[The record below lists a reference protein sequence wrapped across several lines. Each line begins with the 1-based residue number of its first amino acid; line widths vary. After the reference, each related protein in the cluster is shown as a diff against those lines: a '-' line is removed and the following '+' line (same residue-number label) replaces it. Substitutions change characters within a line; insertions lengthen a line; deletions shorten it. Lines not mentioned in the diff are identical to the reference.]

1 MTASVKA
8 PTRPPAER
16 PKKPGPTLF
25 AILGALFAVG
35 LTLATGLDWEYG
47 IGFSVGDVLSNLTR
61 RNLVFVGLLNT
72 DLSILLSA
80 NTLAAF
86 LETVQMAVIASIAG
100 ALVGLPLALLNSPIG
115 SPNRATYQVVKGFN
129 NVVRSV
135 PDLLYALVF
144 VAAVG
149 GGTLP
154 GMMAL
159 FLFSIAVVAKL
170 TSDIVDGIDMGPVE
184 SAMASGAGHFQM
196 VRTAILPQILPGY
209 TSFSLYT
216 FELNLRA
223 SAVLGFVGAGGVGRL
238 LDAFRGRAWYDRV
251 WGIVFGFFIVVFVI
265 ERISMA
271 LRRRLV

>member
-1 MTASVKA
+1 LTAPVTA
-8 PTRPPAER
+8 PARATAER
-16 PKKPGPTLF
+16 PKKPGPTPF

-35 LTLATGLDWEYG
+35 LTLATGMDWEYG
-47 IGFSVGDVLSNLTR
+47 IGFSVGEVISNMTR
-61 RNLVFVGLLNT
+61 RNLVFDGLLNT

-86 LETVQMAVIASIAG
+86 LETVQMAVIASISG
-100 ALVGLPLALLNSPIG
+100 ALVGLPLALLNSPLG
-115 SPNRATYQVVKGFN
+115 APNRTTYQIVKAFN

-184 SAMASGAGHFQM
+184 SAQASGASHFQM
-196 VRTAILPQILPGY
+196 VRTALLPQILPGY

-265 ERISMA
+265 ERMSMA